1 MNILFLTL
9 VEFDRLSEQNLYT
22 DLLREFV
29 NHGHFVYAIS
39 PIERREAK
47 CTYLSQNERNA
58 KVLRLRIGNTQKTN
72 MVEKGIS
79 TVTLER
85 LFIHA
90 IRRYMAQIR
99 FALVLYSTPPITF
112 CNAVRFVKKRDG
124 AKTYLLLKDIF
135 PQNAVDLG
143 MLGKNGIRGMLYR
156 MFRRKERTL
165 YRISDYIGC
174 MSPANARYVKRH
186 NFISGQQV
194 VEVNPNCIRP
204 SVNDR
209 ISEEERCRLR
219 RRYRIPE
226 ERIAFLYGGN
236 LGRPQDVAYIV
247 RCLRACA
254 SDPRIYF
261 VIAGSGTERHLLREY
276 IKSEHPKHVRLL
288 PQLKRDEYERV
299 ACCCDV
305 GLIFLDH
312 RFTIPNFPSRL
323 LSYLDASLPVLAAT
337 DRNTDIGQV
346 IRKGAFGCWC
356 ESTGTEGF
364 VQCVELFLDA
374 ETRLQQGRN
383 ARKYLEQHYTAK
395 HGYEIIMRHFAESE
409 R

>member
-39 PIERREAK
+39 PIERREGK
-47 CTYLSQNERNA
+47 RTYLSQNDRNA

-79 TVTLER
+79 TVTLEQ

-90 IRRYMAQIR
+90 IKKYTAQIR
-99 FALVLYSTPPITF
+99 FDLVLYSTPPITF

-135 PQNAVDLG
+135 PQNSVDLG
-143 MLGKNGIRGMLYR
+143 MLGKTGIRGMLYR

-186 NFISGQQV
+186 NFFSEQQV

-204 SVNDR
+204 SANGR
-209 ISEEERCRLR
+209 IPEEERRRLR

-254 SDPRIYF
+254 SDPRICF
-261 VIAGSGTERHLLREY
+261 VIAGAGTERHLLREY

-288 PQLKRDEYERV
+288 PQLERNAYEQVVR
-299 ACCCDV
+299 CCDV

-323 LSYLDASLPVLAAT
+323 LSYLDAGLPVLAAT
-337 DRNTDIGQV
+337 DRHTDIRQV
-346 IRKGAFGCWC
+346 IRSGEFGCWC
-356 ESTGTEGF
+356 ESTGTKDF
-364 VQCVELFLDA
+364 IQCVETFLDA
-374 ETRLQQGRN
+374 KTRLQQGRN

-395 HGYEIIMRHFAESE
+395 HGYEVIMRHFAESE
-409 R
+409 G

>member
-29 NHGHFVYAIS
+29 NRGHFVYAIS
-39 PIERREAK
+39 TIERREGK

-72 MVEKGIS
+72 MLEKGIS

-90 IRRYMAQIR
+90 IRRFTAQIR
-99 FALVLYSTPPITF
+99 FDLVLYSTPPITF
-112 CNAVRFVKKRDG
+112 YNAVRFVKKRDG

-135 PQNAVDLG
+135 PQNALDLG
-143 MLGKNGIRGMLYR
+143 MLGKTGIKGMIYR
-156 MFRRKERTL
+156 MFRQKERML

-174 MSPANARYVKRH
+174 MSPANVRYVKRH
-186 NFISGQQV
+186 NVISKRQV
-194 VEVNPNCIRP
+194 IEVNPNCICP
-204 SVNDR
+204 STNER
-209 ISEEERCRLR
+209 ITEEERRRLR

-226 ERIAFLYGGN
+226 EKIAFLYGGN
-236 LGRPQDVAYIV
+236 LGKPQDVAYII

-254 SDPRIYF
+254 SNPQICF
-261 VIAGSGTERHLLREY
+261 VIAGAGTERHLLREY
-276 IKSEHPKHVRLL
+276 VKRERPKHVRLL
-288 PQLKRDEYERV
+288 PQLKRDAYERV
-299 ACCCDV
+299 ARCCDV

-323 LSYLDASLPVLAAT
+323 LSYLDAGLPVLAAT

-346 IRKGAFGCWC
+346 IRKGAFGFWC

-364 VQCVELFLDA
+364 VQCVELFSDA
-374 ETRLQQGRN
+374 GTRLQQGRN